1 MKTIT
6 TIEGKLQAEG
16 LTFALIASRFNDFI
30 VNRLIDGATDFLVRH
45 GADKDNLTLIRVPG
59 AFEISKIASSLAHS
73 KKYDGIIC
81 LGAIIRGAT
90 PHFDLLANETIKGL
104 AKIDLEHNTPIGFG
118 IITADT
124 LEQAIERAGSKAGN
138 KGEMAASACLEMVRV
153 MKQIT

>member
-1 MKTIT
+1 MQQIK

-16 LTFALIASRFNDFI
+16 LRFALIASRFNDFI
-30 VNRLIDGATDFLVRH
+30 VSRLIDGAVDFLTRH

-59 AFEISKIASSLAHS
+59 SFEISKTARFLADS

-90 PHFDLLANETIKGL
+90 THFDLLANETMKGL

-124 LEQAIERAGSKAGN
+124 LEQAIERAGTKAGN
-138 KGEMAASACLEMVRV
+138 KGAEAASACLEMVQV
-153 MKQIT
+153 MRQIV

>member
-30 VNRLIDGATDFLVRH
+30 VSRLVDGATDFLVRH
-45 GADKDNLTLIRVPG
+45 GADKNNLTLIKVPG
-59 AFEISKIASSLAHS
+59 AFEISKIASVLAQA

-81 LGAIIRGAT
+81 LGALIRGAT

-138 KGEMAASACLEMVRV
+138 KGAEAASACLEMVQV
-153 MKQIT
+153 MRQI